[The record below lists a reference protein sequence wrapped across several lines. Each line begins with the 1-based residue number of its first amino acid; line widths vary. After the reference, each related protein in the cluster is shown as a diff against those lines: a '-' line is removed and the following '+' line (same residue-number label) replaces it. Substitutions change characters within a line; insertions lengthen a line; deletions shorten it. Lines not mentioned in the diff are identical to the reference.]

1 MQAAIPSRDSTQT
14 QARLSSDKRWQET
27 YSNAESSA
35 VASLPRVSMWP
46 WHQEP
51 SLLQPDSCTPL
62 FEAQP
67 TTGHRSAILTLFRML
82 LQALRVWLD
91 WPQARSHKPALVFP
105 WSDRAPGPTLLTQL
119 GKCSVGSAP
128 LLGTLSLSGPTTM
141 SCQRGVGCAPVA
153 PPAVVACMHELSS
166 ICCQA

>member
-1 MQAAIPSRDSTQT
+1 MQAAVPSRDSTQT
-14 QARLSSDKRWQET
+14 QARLRLTSPGKGRTQLQSPPQ
-27 YSNAESSA
+27 
-35 VASLPRVSMWP
+35 LPVYQRVSMWP
-46 WHQEP
+46 WHQEL
-51 SLLQPDSCTPL
+51 SLLQTDSCTPL

-67 TTGHRSAILTLFRML
+67 TTGHRLAILTLFRML
-82 LQALRVWLD
+82 LQALSVWLD

-128 LLGTLSLSGPTTM
+128 LLVTLSLSGPTTM

-153 PPAVVACMHELSS
+153 PPAVVACMYELLP